1 MTEAAHAERRGE
13 LLARINALVSGGDYT
28 PEVLEEIVE
37 LVRDV
42 AASAG
47 FFGDPATGDL
57 AYALEECVRGFAA
70 GGESAIRQAA
80 AALSKAA

>member
-13 LLARINALVSGGDYT
+13 LLARINAL
-28 PEVLEEIVE
+28 
-37 LVRDV
+37 

-70 GGESAIRQAA
+70 CGEGAIREAA

>member
-13 LLARINALVSGGDYT
+13 LLARINALVGGGHFS

-37 LVRDV
+37 LARDL

-70 GGESAIRQAA
+70 CGENALREAA